1 MTTRPKWLKPSAMVD
16 LRQTL
21 MKLRPA
27 FRTEIEDDVTNAE
40 LSRWARSKGL
50 YYCRDRHNFV
60 VFSPRPEL
68 VRWILTI
75 DQSAGEHCAWL
86 GMWLG
91 YPPCCVRA
99 ARRAGEAQLDAW
111 AARISKRRHIGT
123 FRHIGVS
130 GYPAGNALISHIP
143 CSPHCSPSLRLATAM
158 TKRSLPPR

>member
-1 MTTRPKWLKPSAMVD
+1 MTAHPKWLKPSAMVD
-16 LRQTL
+16 LRQTF

-27 FRTEIEDDVTNAE
+27 FRTEIQGQVADAE
-40 LSRWARSKGL
+40 LGRWARSKAL
-50 YYCRDRHNFV
+50 YYCRDRHDFV

-68 VRWILTI
+68 VRRILAI

-111 AARISKRRHIGT
+111 AAHMSRRRHIGN
-123 FRHIGVS
+123 FRRIAVS
-130 GYPAGNALISHIP
+130 SYSAGSALISHIP
-143 CSPHCSPSLRLATAM
+143 CSPHCSSSLGLATEM
-158 TKRSLPPR
+158 MRRSLLPR